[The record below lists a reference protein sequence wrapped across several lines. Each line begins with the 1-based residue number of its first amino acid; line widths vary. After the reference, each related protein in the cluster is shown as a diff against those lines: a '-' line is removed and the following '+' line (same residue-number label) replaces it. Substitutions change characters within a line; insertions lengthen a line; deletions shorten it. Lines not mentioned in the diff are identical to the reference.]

1 MTRISL
7 LFISSLIALWVV
19 AIAMLAVQNASAVSV
34 QFLMFASVPIPLGT
48 LMAFS
53 GALGLLTG
61 AIAIAITAK

>member
-1 MTRISL
+1 MPRFPL
-7 LFISSLIALWVV
+7 LVISSLTALWVA
-19 AIAMLAVQNASAVSV
+19 AIAILAVQNATAVSV

>member
-1 MTRISL
+1 MTRLSL
-7 LFISSLIALWVV
+7 LLISSLIALWVV

-34 QFLMFASVPIPLGT
+34 QFLVLASVPIPLGT